1 MSRASVIYA
10 KDGLKTSVGT
20 REFVALDTGIEQCAG
35 CVAYR
40 SSALCNAIREEVDM
54 CGKCIWLTE
63 IDYLK
68 RRMRDA

>member
-20 REFVALDTGIEQCAG
+20 REFVALDTGAEQCVG
-35 CVAYR
+35 CAAFH
-40 SSALCNAIREEVDM
+40 SSELCNAIHEVVDM
-54 CGKCIWLTE
+54 CGTCIWLTE

-68 RRMRDA
+68 RRMRDV